1 MQIPKFRYY
10 YLYFFF
16 LVMFLLLGFRYFQ
29 VQVLMD
35 DKEFAAL
42 LSQFSDKKA
51 ITLPGWRGV
60 IYTSD
65 GIPVALTINTY
76 VYYAIVD
83 KLDEEEKKL
92 FARSFSKVFNLPPK
106 LILKLLSKGD
116 RYVTLFQSPD
126 RELYL
131 KFTAKRLELW
141 EIGKKYL
148 RAVLK
153 KTTLSPKRL
162 RQICSQQG
170 ENTDASLQK
179 ACHIFKVLYWT
190 GAIASNKRVYPH
202 GRFLANT
209 IGFVSKKG
217 EGRAGIEKI
226 ADKYLYAGPVKI
238 FYSYGPLRPPKEE
251 KIPSGL
257 RLVEGEIYP
266 LIKKNFTADVYLT
279 IDYTVQAILEDVKR
293 KIVERWRPKKAVL
306 FLMDAY
312 TGEVLGLAV
321 YPDFDP
327 NKPFRNWQEFL
338 NSKNI
343 AFTDV
348 FEMGSV
354 IKPFFI
360 GLAIYKGRVE
370 TDDRIYID
378 GGKTYIGRHV
388 VRDAERLPTR
398 YLSVRDILVHSSN
411 VGVVQIARKLT
422 KEDEE
427 WLINLLGWNEK
438 IVNYP
443 GATRGLIPN
452 LNLPANRL
460 YIAFGQGL
468 ALTPAHLVS
477 SYAALLTGYAPR
489 PLLIKKVVREDGK
502 VVKVFSPQYL
512 NTEPLFDEKTRKWL
526 LDTLRKIVVKGTG
539 KKANPYY
546 YPVGGKTGTA
556 QVYDPKLRRYSSTRY
571 VTSFIGFFP
580 YPNPRYV
587 LLVLVDEP
595 KAPRRYLLYGG
606 TVAAPYW
613 AEIVNRVSSYLG
625 ITHVPDLEMLMK
637 RR

>member
-1 MQIPKFRYY
+1 MKIPKFRFL
-10 YLYFFF
+10 YLYIFF
-16 LVMFLLLGFRYFQ
+16 LAMFSLLAFRYFQ
-29 VQVLMD
+29 VQLLMED
-35 DKEFAAL
+35 EEFAHL
-42 LSQFSDKKA
+42 LEHFADKRA

-65 GIPVALTINTY
+65 GIPLALTINTY
-76 VYYAIVD
+76 VYYAIAD
-83 KLDEEEKKL
+83 RLSGEEKEL
-92 FARSFSKVFNLPPK
+92 FARSFSKVFNLPPR
-106 LILKLLSKGD
+106 LILKHLNEGGS
-116 RYVTLFQSPD
+116 YVKLFESPD

-131 KFTAKRLELW
+131 KFTAKRRELW
-141 EIGKKYL
+141 KEERRYL
-148 RAVLK
+148 RKVFGRK
-153 KTTLSPKRL
+153 TLSTKRL
-162 RQICSQQG
+162 LQICSQG
-170 ENTDASLQK
+170 GGNNYNLQR
-179 ACHIFKVLYWT
+179 ACAIFNVLYWT
-190 GAIASNKRVYPH
+190 GAVESNKRVYPH
-202 GRFLANT
+202 HRFLANT
-209 IGFVSKKG
+209 VGFVSKEG
-217 EGRAGIEKI
+217 QGRAGVEKI

-238 FYSYGPLRPPKEE
+238 YYSYGPLRPPKGE

-257 RLVEGEIYP
+257 RLVEGHIYP
-266 LIKKNFTADVYLT
+266 LVKKNLTADVYLT
-279 IDYTVQAILEDVKR
+279 VDYTVQAILEDVKR
-293 KIVERWRPKKAVL
+293 QIVERWKPKKVVL

-312 TGEVLGLAV
+312 TGEILGLAV

-354 IKPFFI
+354 IKPFFV
-360 GLAIYKGRVE
+360 GLALYKGRIKP
-370 TDDRIYID
+370 DDKVYID

-388 VRDAERLPTR
+388 VRDAERLPTS
-398 YLSVRDILVHSSN
+398 YLSVRDVLVHSSN
-411 VGVVQIARKLT
+411 VGMVQIARKLT

-427 WLINLLGWNEK
+427 WLINLLRWNEK
-438 IVNYP
+438 IVDYP
-443 GATRGLIPN
+443 GATSGLIPN

-477 SYAALLTGYAPR
+477 SYAALVTGYAPR
-489 PLLIKKVVREDGK
+489 PALIKKVVREDGK
-502 VVKVFSPQYL
+502 VVYTFSPQYL
-512 NTEPLFDEKTRKWL
+512 NTEPLFDEKTRRWL
-526 LDTLRKIVVKGTG
+526 LESLRQIVVRGTG

-546 YPVGGKTGTA
+546 YKVGGKTGTA

-613 AEIVNRVSSYLG
+613 AQIVNRVSSYLG
-625 ITHVPDLEMLMK
+625 IEPNPDLNMLKGK
-637 RR
+637 R